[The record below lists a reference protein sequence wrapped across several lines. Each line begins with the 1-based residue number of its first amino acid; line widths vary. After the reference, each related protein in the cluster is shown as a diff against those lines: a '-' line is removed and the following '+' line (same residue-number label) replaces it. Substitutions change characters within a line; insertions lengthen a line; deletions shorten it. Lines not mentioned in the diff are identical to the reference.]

1 MESPRAYGDPGEIDG
16 LATVSPPP
24 STKDNMAT
32 YGSSSTISFLRLL
45 IGDAGGSRGDR
56 SNGYTQEMSQR
67 LNIERCDLTSS
78 LLPNRRLAD
87 NFLESFW
94 RFVHPLYPI
103 VNRAKIEGSYQY
115 LWSPLED
122 KRGSGVPHSETK
134 VFWSTMNII
143 FALGCQFSNLVEPSQ
158 QAVLGS
164 QFYRRSQDI
173 YLEFILDAATIE
185 SVQLLLLA
193 SVYLQST
200 QHASRCWNTL
210 GLAIRAAQAIGLHLE
225 HHHADCENQL
235 EREIGRR
242 VWYNCVI
249 LDRYAPSLIYQHID

>member
-1 MESPRAYGDPGEIDG
+1 
-16 LATVSPPP
+16 
-24 STKDNMAT
+24 MAT

-45 IGDAGGSRGDR
+45 LDNTGVGRGDR
-56 SNGYTQEMSQR
+56 SLGHTQEISQK
-67 LNIERCDLTSS
+67 LSIARCDPKAS

-87 NFLESFW
+87 NFLERFW

-103 VNRAKIEGSYQY
+103 VNRAKIEDSYQY
-115 LWSPLED
+115 LWSSIED
-122 KRGSGVPHSETK
+122 KRGPGVPHSETK

-143 FALGCQFSNLVEPSQ
+143 FALGCQFSDLVEPSQ

-164 QFYRRSQDI
+164 HFYRRSQDI
-173 YLEFILDAATIE
+173 YLELILDAATIE

-225 HHHADCENQL
+225 QQHAECENQL

-242 VWYNCVI
+242 VWYNCII
-249 LDRYAPSLIYQHID
+249 LDRFVPSSTHEPLD